1 VQREYWGD
9 FSIERLPAARKQNT
23 FRRISWIGGQKVNEE
38 SDRMMVL
45 LQELAALKASKPGN
59 FSQDLVTKKR
69 RREIT
74 QEMKRLAA
82 EKQQESQ

>member
-1 VQREYWGD
+1 M
-9 FSIERLPAARKQNT
+9 
-23 FRRISWIGGQKVNEE
+23 NEE

-45 LQELAALKASKPGN
+45 LQELAALKESKRGN
-59 FSQDLVTKKR
+59 SRQELVPKKR
-69 RREIT
+69 RGEIS

>member
-1 VQREYWGD
+1 M
-9 FSIERLPAARKQNT
+9 
-23 FRRISWIGGQKVNEE
+23 NEQ

-45 LQELAALKASKPGN
+45 LEELAVLKESKRGN